1 MIFDANDLSLQSEKL
16 SFRSGGLVVPT
27 NIHSYFVDALN
38 EYLSQ
43 NNEFHKKVDSDYY
56 KVTKYFIG
64 FAGNQNMTLEK
75 LTFLHICNF
84 KEKIKLNPEL
94 LSYIQSVDHTEDYK
108 QQIRTRI
115 TGILKILFDHKNTS
129 KGTCNET
136 DSDLPV
142 PEFLIPVLKFLPKR
156 RPYKSTFDFS
166 MHGKNILIAILT
178 VIDRFNIDNLY
189 DLFNLHR
196 SELYKT
202 LRNISPRAKIA
213 SATSAFSRFIDKCK
227 EIVEILPNDVISVP
241 FEQFPPMLKTQ
252 VEMFRKNA
260 RTGLRYDPILCA
272 SANEKEIQIDRLQES
287 TIEQYISNFGL
298 GLGRL
303 KEYLTEDLEIRDF
316 LRLKNSVIEDED
328 GDEYIYRFNP
338 LIEALRKMEREKS
351 NQYKEIGFD
360 SASFNSF
367 IVAVKA
373 IAAFNGIFKFHK
385 SFNEVY
391 RVNLD
396 FNTKESLRENKKAT
410 FNLDWIDSEISRL
423 LPEFEQIIKDEL
435 FKPNLTKR
443 SSEDTAINVRFCL
456 FFVQFVTMRYM
467 GFRQQQIRKCKL
479 KENIVFRSDGTISF
493 HWPKG
498 FLKNKKDYRAT
509 VSSKKYKGT
518 HGILLDVLNLYNSVL
533 RPYLDKSTR
542 GAIGDDFFLS
552 MDDNRQITKISGETA
567 KGFYERFTRWANSF
581 LDFSSV
587 DTDEEKLDIN
597 PHFLRGV
604 CVDWLYY
611 KLGVTLRN
619 VADYIGDTERT
630 VLKYYLKKATTADA
644 QAALDEANRNLYLN
658 KKISDILKDL
668 NLDSDFD
675 E

>member
-1 MIFDANDLSLQSEKL
+1 M
-16 SFRSGGLVVPT
+16 PT

-43 NNEFHKKVDSDYY
+43 NNEFHEKVDSDYY
-56 KVTKYFIG
+56 KVKKYFIG
-64 FAGNQNMTLEK
+64 FADNQNMTLEK
-75 LTFLHICNF
+75 LAFLHICNF

-94 LSYIQSVDHTEDYK
+94 LSYVQSLNRTESYK
-108 QQIRTRI
+108 QQIRTRM

-129 KGTCNET
+129 KGTYNET
-136 DSDLPV
+136 DSELPV

-156 RPYKSTFDFS
+156 RPFKSTFDFS

-178 VIDRFNIDNLY
+178 VIDRFNIDDLY
-189 DLFNLHR
+189 DLFNLRR

-213 SATSAFSRFIDKCK
+213 SATSGFSRFIDKCK
-227 EIVEILPNDVISVP
+227 EIVEILPNEVISVP

-260 RTGLRYDPILCA
+260 RTGLRYDPVLCA
-272 SANEKEIQIDRLQES
+272 SANEKEIQIDRLEES
-287 TIEQYISNFGL
+287 TIEQYVLNLGL

-328 GDEYIYRFNP
+328 GDEYVYRFNP

-351 NQYKEIGFD
+351 NDHKDIGFD
-360 SASFNSF
+360 SVSFKTF
-367 IVAVKA
+367 VVAVKA

-391 RVNLD
+391 RINLD
-396 FNTKESLRENKKAT
+396 LNTRESLRENKKAT

-423 LPEFEQIIKDEL
+423 LPEFEQIIEKKL
-435 FKPNLTKR
+435 FKPDLNKR
-443 SSEDTAINVRFCL
+443 SSEDTANNVRFCL
-456 FFVQFVTMRYM
+456 FFVQFVTLRYM
-467 GFRQQQIRKCKL
+467 GFRQQQIRKCML
-479 KENIVFRSDGTISF
+479 KKNIAFQSDGTISF
-493 HWPKG
+493 YWPKG
-498 FLKNKKDYRAT
+498 FLKNKKEYRAKIL
-509 VSSKKYKGT
+509 SKKYKGT
-518 HGILLDVLNLYNSVL
+518 HRILLDVLNLYNSVL

-542 GAIGDDFFLS
+542 GAIGNDFFLA
-552 MDDNRQITKISGETA
+552 MDQDRQIIKISGEDA
-567 KGFYERFTRWANSF
+567 KEFYARFARLANSF

-587 DTDEEKLDIN
+587 DTDEERLFIN

-611 KLGVTLRN
+611 KLGVTLRS
-619 VADYIGDTERT
+619 VANYIGDTETT
-630 VLKYYLKKATTADA
+630 VIKYYLKKAVTADA
-644 QAALDEANRNLYLN
+644 QAALDEANRTIDYN
-658 KKISDILKDL
+658 KLISDFLKNL
-668 NLDSDFD
+668 NPDSDFD